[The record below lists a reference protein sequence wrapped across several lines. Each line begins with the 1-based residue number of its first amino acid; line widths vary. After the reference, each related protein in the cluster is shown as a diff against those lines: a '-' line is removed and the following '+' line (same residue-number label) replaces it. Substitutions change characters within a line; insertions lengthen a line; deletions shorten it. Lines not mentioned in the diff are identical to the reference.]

1 MSRLF
6 LVVVLAVTLLGSTI
20 AADAMLD
27 NPDVESANNTTAD
40 QQQQFAET
48 GATFVDAAPIALAA
62 LVVGSL
68 LMAVR
73 VMGGG

>member
-6 LVVVLAVTLLGSTI
+6 LVVVIAVTLLGATLAS
-20 AADAMLD
+20 DAMLD
-27 NPDVESANNTTAD
+27 NPDVQSQNNTTAD

-48 GATFVDAAPIALAA
+48 GATLMSAAPIALAA